1 MPSYTAPLRD
11 MKFVLTE
18 LAGLDEVA
26 RLPDCGE
33 VTPELLDT
41 VLDAAGKFAAD
52 VLAPL
57 NQTGDQ
63 QGAKFNDGAV
73 TTP

>member
-41 VLDAAGKFAAD
+41 LLDAAGKFAAD
-52 VLAPL
+52 VLAP
-57 NQTGDQ
+57 
-63 QGAKFNDGAV
+63 
-73 TTP
+73 